1 MNFLPLNLIKK
12 ILRIDSYTM
21 EESRAI
27 YATNTISGLAQAL
40 LGIFIPMYIF
50 SLSEKYMIFSGD
62 VVMNGLIWVVFYYA
76 ASSLAVVLSIV
87 IFQELIF
94 EWTLKKT
101 IFFSQFFLIF
111 SYACLSLS
119 VHSLYLIFLSAI
131 FSGIHSTFYWI
142 PYHIFFVKR
151 VDDGDNKYGTE
162 TGRREFFLGLSTTL
176 GPLLG
181 ALMIAQL
188 GFPLLYGFAIILLLI
203 ATLPIM
209 LFVQEQGHRRHS
221 FKDVYF
227 NYLRN
232 KKLLKTTISLGGS
245 SISYIVF
252 VIFWSMMLF
261 FGLKN
266 FVEIGFMTTLSGI
279 VALILLLLVGKI
291 TDGKRKL
298 STHVFG
304 VVGNTLLHFTRFF
317 FNSKGFLYASGILDN
332 INSPFYGVPFNAS
345 IYEKSLE
352 GSVTDFLIYRELVIH
367 GIRFVVLIFIALF
380 LFLTGSWTWVFFVGG
395 LGSALTI
402 LVNF

>member
-50 SLSEKYMIFSGD
+50 SLSEKYILFSSD

-252 VIFWSMMLF
+252 VIFWSMVLF

-291 TDGKRKL
+291 SDGKSKL
-298 STHVFG
+298 STHAFG
-304 VVGNTLLHFTRFF
+304 VTINTFLHFTRYF
-317 FNSKGFLYASGILDN
+317 FNSTAFLYVNGILDN